1 MRAISQLLPPEAL
14 ARLGN
19 LGLVARWVVEG
30 FLSGLHASPYHGFSV
45 EFAEYRAYA
54 HGDDLRHLDWKALAK
69 SDRAY
74 IKKYHSETNTRLHL
88 LLDCS
93 ASMGFGAPLTKFR
106 YAQGMAAAL
115 AYLMILQQD
124 AAGLVLFADR
134 LLRVLRPRAT
144 MQHFRDVAAA
154 LDAARPQA
162 ATDVGQA
169 LHRAAEMI
177 KHRGLVVILSDLYE
191 DLDRLR
197 LGLRHLRFRRHEI
210 LLFHILDRRELA
222 LPYGALSEFRDLE
235 TGERLQVF
243 PSAYRPSYRKA
254 LDAFCDGIRRECSNM
269 MIDYQVVD
277 TSVPF
282 DRVLAQY
289 LAKRQRIG

>member
-1 MRAISQLLPPEAL
+1 MRAISELLPPDAL
-14 ARLGN
+14 ARITN

-45 EFAEYRAYA
+45 EFAEYRAYV

-93 ASMGFGAPLTKFR
+93 ASMGYGAPVAKFR
-106 YAQGMAAAL
+106 YAQAMAAAL

-134 LLRVLRPRAT
+134 VLRVLRPKAT
-144 MQHFRDVAAA
+144 MQHFRDVAST
-154 LDAARPQA
+154 LGAARPEST
-162 ATDVGQA
+162 TDVGET
-169 LHRAAEMI
+169 LHRAAELI
-177 KHRGLVVILSDLYE
+177 KHRGLVVILSDLYD
-191 DLDRLR
+191 DLDRIR
-197 LGLRHLRFRRHEI
+197 LGLRHLRFKRHEV
-210 LLFHILDRRELA
+210 LLFHILDRQELA
-222 LPYGALSEFRDLE
+222 FSFGALSEFRDLE
-235 TGERLQVF
+235 TGERLQVL
-243 PSAYRPSYRKA
+243 PSAYRPAYRKA
-254 LDAFCDGIRRECSNM
+254 LDEFCAGLRRECSNM
-269 MIDYQVVD
+269 MIDYNVVD

-282 DRVLAQY
+282 DQVLAKY
-289 LAKRQRIG
+289 LAKRKRLG